1 MWHIDVYFIQE
12 ETNTL
17 DNSIGVMI
25 LLQVVLIGLNAIFAC
40 AEIAVIS
47 MNDNKLAKMAAE
59 GDKRAVR
66 LARLTSQP
74 ARFLATIQVAIT
86 LSGFLGSAFAAEN
99 FSSMLVDWLIEMGVT
114 ISPSLLESM
123 AVVITTLIL
132 SYFTLVFGELVPKQ
146 VAMRKAE
153 KLALG
158 LSGIISGIADAFSPI
173 VAFLTFSTN
182 SVLRLFGIDPNQE
195 DENNCEEEIRMI
207 VDVGSENGTIDL
219 EEKQMIQNV
228 FEFDDLSA
236 EEIATHRKDVQI
248 LYIEDSMEQ
257 WREMIYNSR
266 HTQFPVCEESADN
279 IIGVLDTKVYFRLED
294 KSRENVMKY
303 AVGNAHFVPDTV
315 RADTL
320 FRNMKAERYTLAIV
334 LDEYGGMTGI
344 VTINDLVEQLVG
356 NLVNDNEEAETKTIQ
371 QMEDGAWRIHGSATI
386 QEISEVLEVAL
397 SDEEYDTFNGLVFH
411 TLGCIPEDGS
421 DIKLTV
427 DKIRIEVTEMKNHL
441 VESAIVW
448 VLDENVEIVE

>member
-1 MWHIDVYFIQE
+1 MDDAISF
-12 ETNTL
+12 
-17 DNSIGVMI
+17 MI
-25 LLQVVLIGLNAIFAC
+25 LLQLILIGLNAIFAC

-47 MNDNKLAKMAAE
+47 MNDNKLAKMVAD
-59 GDKRAVR
+59 GDKRAIR

-99 FSSMLVDWLIEMGVT
+99 FSSVFVNWLIGIGVT
-114 ISPSLLESM
+114 ISPNLLESI

-146 VAMRKAE
+146 IAMRKAE
-153 KLALG
+153 PLALG
-158 LSGIISGIADAFSPI
+158 LSGVISGIAKAFSPI
-173 VAFLTFSTN
+173 VTFLTFSTN
-182 SVLRLFGIDPNQE
+182 RVLHLFGIDSNQE

-228 FEFDDLSA
+228 FEFDDIAA
-236 EEIATHRKDVQI
+236 EEIATHRKDVQV

-257 WREMIYNSR
+257 WREVIYNSR
-266 HTQFPVCEESADN
+266 HTQFPICEESADH

-294 KSRENVMKY
+294 KSRDSVMKC
-303 AVGNAHFVPDTV
+303 AVSNAHFVPDTV

-320 FRNMKAERYTLAIV
+320 FRNMKNERYTMAIV

-344 VTINDLVEQLVG
+344 ITIHDLVEQLVG
-356 NLVNDNEEAETKTIQ
+356 NLVD
-371 QMEDGAWRIHGSATI
+371 EDREKDTELIRLVEDDTWEIHGSATI
-386 QEISEVLEVAL
+386 QEISEVLGVAL
-397 SDEEYDTFNGLVFH
+397 SNEEYDTFNGLVFH
-411 TLGCIPEDGS
+411 TLGCIPEDGT
-421 DIKLTV
+421 DVKLTV
-427 DKIRIEVTEMKNHL
+427 DNILIEVMEIRDHM
-441 VESAIVW
+441 VESAIVR
-448 VLDENVEIVE
+448 VENKELLV

>member
-1 MWHIDVYFIQE
+1 M
-12 ETNTL
+12 
-17 DNSIGVMI
+17 DNSVGFMI
-25 LLQVVLIGLNAIFAC
+25 LLQVVLIGLNAVFAC

-99 FSSMLVDWLIEMGVT
+99 FSSVLVEWLVGMGVT
-114 ISPSLLESM
+114 MLPNLLESI

-158 LSGIISGIADAFSPI
+158 LSGLISGIAGAFSPI

-236 EEIATHRKDVQI
+236 EEIATRRKDVQI

-257 WREMIYNSR
+257 WREIIYNSR

-279 IIGVLDTKVYFRLED
+279 IVGVLDTKVYFRLED
-294 KSRENVMKY
+294 KSRENVMKC
-303 AVGNAHFVPDTV
+303 AVANAHFVPDTV
-315 RADTL
+315 KADTL
-320 FRNMKAERYTLAIV
+320 FRNMKAERYTLAV
-334 LDEYGGMTGI
+334 ALDEYGGMTGI
-344 VTINDLVEQLVG
+344 ITINDLVEQLVG
-356 NLVNDNEEAETKTIQ
+356 NLVNDNEESEASTIQ
-371 QMEDGAWRIHGSATI
+371 QMADDVWEIHGSATI
-386 QEISEVLEVAL
+386 QEISEVLGL
-397 SDEEYDTFNGLVFH
+397 SLSNEEYDTFNGLVFH

-421 DIKLTV
+421 DVKLTV
-427 DKIRIEVTEMKNHL
+427 DKILIEVSEIKNHL
-441 VESAIVW
+441 VERAMVR
-448 VLDENVEIVE
+448 VMNEEMEMAE

>member
-1 MWHIDVYFIQE
+1 MDDSVG
-12 ETNTL
+12 L
-17 DNSIGVMI
+17 MI
-25 LLQVVLIGLNAIFAC
+25 MLQVVLIALNAIFAC

-59 GDKRAVR
+59 GDKRALR

-99 FSSMLVDWLIEMGVT
+99 FSGVLVDWLVGTGVA
-114 ISPSLLESM
+114 ISPNLLESIS
-123 AVVITTLIL
+123 VVITTLIL

-146 VAMRKAE
+146 VAMRRAE

-158 LSGIISGIADAFSPI
+158 LSGLISGIGGAFSPI

-228 FEFDDLSA
+228 FEFDNLSA

-248 LYIEDSMEQ
+248 LYMEDSMEQ
-257 WREMIYNSR
+257 WRELIYNSR
-266 HTQFPVCEESADN
+266 HTQFPVCEESADH
-279 IIGVLDTKVYFRLED
+279 IVGVLDTKVYFRMED
-294 KSRENVMKY
+294 KSRENVMQC
-303 AVGNAHFVPDTV
+303 AVANAHFVPDTV
-315 RADTL
+315 KADTL
-320 FRNMKAERYTLAIV
+320 FRNMKTERYTMAVV

-344 VTINDLVEQLVG
+344 ITINDLVEQLVG
-356 NLVNDNEEAETKTIQ
+356 NLVNDIEEPKTQTIQ
-371 QMEDGAWRIHGSATI
+371 QMNDGAWEIHGSATI
-386 QEISEVLEVAL
+386 QEISEVLEVTL

-411 TLGCIPEDGS
+411 NLGCIPEDGS

-427 DKIRIEVTEMKNHL
+427 DKIQIEVKEIRNHL
-441 VESAIVW
+441 VESAIVR
-448 VLDENVEIVE
+448 VLKEELFS